1 MLINNHQCG
10 SKKNMGNLRF
20 PGHMEMTG
28 SILSA
33 VIDSGRSSDV
43 HRGLD
48 RSPWPSTP
56 CIFAIEWSQISGQTP
71 A

>member
-1 MLINNHQCG
+1 
-10 SKKNMGNLRF
+10 
-20 PGHMEMTG
+20 MEMTG